1 MFGTLAG
8 ALSGRKIP
16 IDRSQFTATVDG
28 RIVGVGRTIR
38 IESIALHYDLTAP
51 PEHRETIERALR
63 VHPEGCPAHQSVK
76 DAIVITWDAAIRVG
90 NETITLREGEGADAA
105 RPGR

>member
-16 IDRSQFTATVDG
+16 FDRGQFTATVDG
-28 RIVGVGRTIR
+28 RVVGVGRTIR
-38 IESIALHYDLTAP
+38 IQSIALHYDLTAP
-51 PEHRETIERALR
+51 AEHRLAIERALA

-76 DAIVITWDAAIRVG
+76 EAITVTWNA
-90 NETITLREGEGADAA
+90 TLHLGDEIVEVHEAVEAG
-105 RPGR
+105 